1 MTPDGYLIGDRAVL
15 ADQGPMRFSA
25 HRSDTAALQAASHI
39 PAVQELSWFNRGYMR
54 AQVRDGQLV
63 LSDLRM
69 GIDPNY
75 SFNFAVAQQAGQQW
89 QALDMP
95 QRVRASG
102 PHQRDQRD
110 PVGDRER
117 PPESGWDGA
126 HGGLNGHFARHRAK
140 GGAASWSVS
149 NGGG

>member
-1 MTPDGYLIGDRAVL
+1 M
-15 ADQGPMRFSA
+15 
-25 HRSDTAALQAASHI
+25 
-39 PAVQELSWFNRGYMR
+39 QELNWFNRGYMR

-89 QALDMP
+89 QPLDMP

-102 PHQRDQRD
+102 PGALSRANLGMLWR
-110 PVGDRER
+110 GTWER
-117 PPESGWDGA
+117 ALRGTQG
-126 HGGLNGHFARHRAK
+126 
-140 GGAASWSVS
+140 
-149 NGGG
+149 